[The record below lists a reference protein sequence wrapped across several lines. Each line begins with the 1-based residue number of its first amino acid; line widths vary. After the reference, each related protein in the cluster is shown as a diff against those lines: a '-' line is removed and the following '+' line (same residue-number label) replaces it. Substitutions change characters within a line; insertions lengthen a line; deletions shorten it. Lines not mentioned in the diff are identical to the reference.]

1 MHRTGEMLFILKTL
15 LLAPSS
21 KKLDVYQTQFRT
33 VFKGREPLFDELLA
47 VIGTFYNAYQEFPD
61 PNELLERLQA
71 EGHIKQADY
80 LSNLLSGTLTAAEED
95 FFFHVADYDLRN
107 NPRPGTLYID
117 QPNKSKFRLSDLH
130 DSLLALEATM
140 PVHCCVVDYITL
152 MYPLESERI
161 PSGVAGCAFHSY

>member
-15 LLAPSS
+15 LLATSS

-117 QPNKSKFRLSDLH
+117 QPNKSKFRFPICTIASSHSKRLCPSI
-130 DSLLALEATM
+130 
-140 PVHCCVVDYITL
+140 VVWSII
-152 MYPLESERI
+152 S
-161 PSGVAGCAFHSY
+161 PSCIRWNRSVYQVE